1 VLVPTSAV
9 KYFTDT
15 EGNRQSVVF
24 VQRDEEP
31 DELPDLDLPTFAPG
45 EKRTYPS
52 QEEGFYPVIVETG
65 LSDTQ
70 NVEIISGVEA
80 GESVFINYTVTDSSY
95 AW

>member
-1 VLVPTSAV
+1 V
-9 KYFTDT
+9 KYFTDM

-31 DELPDLDLPTFAPG
+31 DEIPELDLPTFSPG